1 MTDFDPV
8 RAMREEVA
16 GLLDLHKLI
25 VTHARDTERKLA
37 EAESDHNAFLKLEA
51 FTRGVLDTA
60 RAKLRALEAK
70 ADADRG

>member
-25 VTHARDTERKLA
+25 VTHARDTERKR
-37 EAESDHNAFLKLEA
+37 
-51 FTRGVLDTA
+51 RG
-60 RAKLRALEAK
+60 KQ
-70 ADADRG
+70 